1 MSRLLLSRRGI
12 CFAHQAS
19 IRQRQRPR
27 CAFSGEECMRDLP
40 KLLPTEPRACP
51 PATSE
56 DRLQSF
62 WLSLLLLFSHRP
74 SQPGRPTFL
83 PLSYFVLAPPL
94 QYLLTS
100 GRPGYHSAK
109 RLLYC
114 VILQYQYSVRR
125 YPDSTVADHAGN
137 LFHLCSGRRLGRILA
152 ARRRPSAPG
161 HARTDSN
168 ILVPS
173 GDVDS
178 GRPAHSAHVPRWRG
192 RSLHV
197 DVDGVVDGRAF
208 PRRARLWSPRPT
220 CDDRMRRLVGE
231 RHPDLV
237 PVPLRRSR
245 HRRRALPGRH
255 HQPRQRRLLFRCQ
268 PSLDYPR

>member
-1 MSRLLLSRRGI
+1 MRSVFHRASLHLRCPPLTELPVGALMSRLLLSRRGI

-178 GRPAHSAHVPRWRG
+178 GRPAHSAHVPRW
-192 RSLHV
+192 
-197 DVDGVVDGRAF
+197 
-208 PRRARLWSPRPT
+208 
-220 CDDRMRRLVGE
+220 
-231 RHPDLV
+231 
-237 PVPLRRSR
+237 
-245 HRRRALPGRH
+245 
-255 HQPRQRRLLFRCQ
+255 
-268 PSLDYPR
+268 